1 MIIKQLERTEAMIV
15 RLVNTGQIDI
25 AARLEE
31 LRRGPEEEEED

>member
-1 MIIKQLERTEAMIV
+1 V

-31 LRRGPEEEEED
+31 IRHGREEEDED

>member
-1 MIIKQLERTEAMIV
+1 MIIKQLDMVEAMIV

-31 LRRGPEEEEED
+31 IRRGDEDED

>member
-1 MIIKQLERTEAMIV
+1 MIV

-31 LRRGPEEEEED
+31 IRHGREEEDED